1 MTRLAIV
8 CPCYNE
14 EAVLPLSGTRL
25 TALLVRLQSKGLITP
40 ESYVLWV
47 NDGSQDST
55 WQIIQEL
62 CQQYPHFSGL
72 NLAGNVGHQSAIMAG
87 MMTVMEHC
95 DALVTVDADLQDDI
109 DAIEHMLTEL
119 HRGADIVY
127 GVKVSRDADPLAKRL
142 TAQAFYKLQQAMG
155 IDCVYNHADFRLM
168 SRRAVEALSE
178 YGERNLYLRGLI
190 PKLGFPTAQVD
201 DVISPRAAGQSKY
214 TVSKMLVLAMDGITS
229 FTTRPL
235 EWITLAGFASLFV
248 ALGVF
253 AYVLYSLIRHQTVAG
268 WTSIMLSLWLIGA
281 LMLLSIGIVG
291 QYIGKIYIE
300 VKNRPRYHIAQHLPP
315 RSNQPHN

>member
-1 MTRLAIV
+1 MTHLAIV

-14 EAVLPLSGTRL
+14 EAVLRISATRL
-25 TALLVRLQSKGLITP
+25 TALLERLQASGLISAQ
-40 ESYVLWV
+40 SYVLWV
-47 NDGSQDST
+47 NDGSRDST

-62 CQQYPHFSGL
+62 CQDYPHFSGL
-72 NLAGNVGHQSAIMAG
+72 NLASNVGHQSAIMAG
-87 MMTVMEHC
+87 MMTAMDAC

-109 DAIEHMLTEL
+109 DAIEHMLAEL

-127 GVKVSRDADPLAKRL
+127 GVKVNRTADPLAKRL

-168 SRRAVEALSE
+168 SQRAVQALSQ

-201 DVISPRAAGQSKY
+201 DVISERLAGQSKY
-214 TVSKMLVLAMDGITS
+214 SVSKMLVLAMDGITS

-248 ALGVF
+248 SLGVF
-253 AYVLYSLIRHQTVAG
+253 VYVLYSLIRHQTVAG

-281 LMLLSIGIVG
+281 MMLLAIGIVG

-300 VKNRPRYHIAQHLPP
+300 VKNRPRYHIAQHIPAHTH
-315 RSNQPHN
+315 QPNH

>member
-1 MTRLAIV
+1 
-8 CPCYNE
+8 
-14 EAVLPLSGTRL
+14 
-25 TALLVRLQSKGLITP
+25 
-40 ESYVLWV
+40 
-47 NDGSQDST
+47 
-55 WQIIQEL
+55 
-62 CQQYPHFSGL
+62 
-72 NLAGNVGHQSAIMAG
+72 
-87 MMTVMEHC
+87 
-95 DALVTVDADLQDDI
+95 
-109 DAIEHMLTEL
+109 MLTEL

-127 GVKVSRDADPLAKRL
+127 GVKVSRTADPMTKRM

-168 SRRAVEALSE
+168 SQRAVQALAQ

-253 AYVLYSLIRHQTVAG
+253 VYVLYSLIRHQTVAG

-281 LMLLSIGIVG
+281 LMLLAIGIVG

-300 VKNRPRYHIAQHLPP
+300 VKHRPRYHIAQHLPP